1 MEKSINLLDAKS
13 GVKLMMP
20 IPENVDEY
28 LKSFAG
34 VKDKPMIE
42 YFRAGAILAKKT
54 DDEIVKNYMPTL
66 RQVYA
71 HILGV
76 DLEIFFGAMPAMS
89 LDRCL
94 NLLGIKGIRD
104 IASENEIPADI
115 LVAAIIRQGQD
126 LQMFLDKAIANEGY
140 SDLELIGDLVLC
152 GDLSINVD
160 EVIEAFNNIG
170 DNPSTG
176 QFWGLYAIIS
186 TKYRSYRE
194 AIRVTWQINNADVR
208 YYIELNLLR
217 NQCDDEDEDED
228 DDIPGPMVFLF
239 YPEG

>member
-42 YFRAGAILAKKT
+42 YFRAAAILAKKT

-66 RQVYA
+66 RQVYV

-94 NLLGIKGIRD
+94 NLLGFKGIRM
-104 IASENEIPADI
+104 IERENEAPAEI
-115 LVAAIIRQGQD
+115 LVATMAAQGQN
-126 LQMFLDKAIANEGY
+126 LQEFLDRMIADEGY

-152 GDLSINVD
+152 SDLSINVD
-160 EVIEAFNNIG
+160 EAIEAFNNID
-170 DNPSTG
+170 DNPSVE
-176 QFWGLYAIIS
+176 QVWGLYAIIS
-186 TKYRSYRE
+186 AKYRSYRE
-194 AIRVTWQINNADVR
+194 AIRVTWQINNTEAR
-208 YYIELNLLR
+208 YRIGLNLLGNR
-217 NQCDDEDEDED
+217 RDDEDDDED
-228 DDIPGPMVFLF
+228 DDIPDPMVFLF

>member
-1 MEKSINLLDAKS
+1 MGKSINLLDAKS

-20 IPENVDEY
+20 MPENVDEY

-34 VKDKPMIE
+34 VKDKPTIE

-94 NLLGIKGIRD
+94 NLLGFKGIRM
-104 IASENEIPADI
+104 IERENEAPAEI
-115 LVAAIIRQGQD
+115 LVATMVAQGQN
-126 LQMFLDKAIANEGY
+126 LQEFLDRMIADEGY

-194 AIRVTWQINNADVR
+194 AKRVTWQINNADVR
-208 YYIELNLLR
+208 YDIELNLR

-228 DDIPGPMVFLF
+228 DDIPDPMVFLF